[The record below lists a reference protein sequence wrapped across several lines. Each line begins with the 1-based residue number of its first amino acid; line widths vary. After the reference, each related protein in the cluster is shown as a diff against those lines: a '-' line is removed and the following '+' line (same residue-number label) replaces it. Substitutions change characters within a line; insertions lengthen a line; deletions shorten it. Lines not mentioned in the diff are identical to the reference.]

1 MSQFPAFV
9 MISSTYGSPG
19 AVVPQ
24 VLAILSSL
32 LCLNISMLKNHIIW
46 LQFDYIVL
54 GLNVQM
60 KRKFPEDSIIKA

>member
-1 MSQFPAFV
+1 MGFITSRSPPMSQFPAFV

-32 LCLNISMLKNHIIW
+32 LCSAISFITKSLVI
-46 LQFDYIVL
+46 
-54 GLNVQM
+54 
-60 KRKFPEDSIIKA
+60 